1 MRLRKK
7 MVLVLLLLFI
17 VITSGCKKK
26 TFEQACAGG
35 SVREVKSFV
44 EKGES
49 LTPINTQGQTPLMI
63 ASAKNSRPEV
73 IEYLVK
79 AGANVHS
86 TDQNGRTA
94 LMYAAL
100 SNANKDVLEVL
111 IEAGANLRATDS
123 FGLTALHL
131 AIGYNSSKEVVGY
144 LFNEYQKASLLGD
157 NQNQKSLLLA
167 SLQNQ
172 NIDIYKFIKAGLSQ
186 SVSIMDS
193 DALEYL
199 AQNPSKEATL
209 YLLSEYKVDRN
220 ILVNLIANKN
230 PNPEVLAGVIKDST
244 NYTLNLDEK
253 EFQEAVARRSGQ
265 GFVKAVLEGG
275 ASPKGLLF
283 AIARFSDSP
292 DAVNLALAKG
302 AKLTAVN
309 SENQLPLEIACCYN
323 TNSSFIKNIFN
334 KSEEAKCEFVSE
346 DLLKKAVYYHN
357 KAAVSFLLKQD
368 IDLLATKNTEISLLQ
383 SILPYV
389 KTSKMMDLILN
400 SLGKKTLSPSV
411 WFTLSENLSS
421 IEHLEAYQ
429 SLAKYLA
436 ENKIYTRELNALGET
451 VLTTMI
457 KSIMAVDLDKSED
470 DFTFADL
477 ASRGLIDSEE
487 KQQMEKLLAKYENMP
502 WQIGVL
508 TYLDYAMLAGCPG
521 GMPNNAKQTPLG
533 LLFSNSFEPV
543 EEAINLF
550 GRHKIDFNAY
560 SEGLT
565 LLSLFYMNYLGENS
579 YYETSFNFELDDENI
594 EIETP
599 FDRIATL
606 LSKYGAI
613 LSKLN
618 EDGSNIIHTAAKSK
632 AGYDMYELGAKFPH
646 FISGKDNF
654 GRTPLFYGALA
665 DDFDAVE
672 ALVQQGANINEVDEM
687 GHTPLTLVAK
697 ETGSFYMLDH
707 LLQLGA
713 NSHHLVFIKGNGYN
727 YKDFLEEYFT
737 NRFNNEEDYRD
748 D

>member
-1 MRLRKK
+1 MRLRKI
-7 MVLVLLLLFI
+7 MVLVLLLFI
-17 VITSGCKKK
+17 VFTCGCKKR
-26 TFEQACAGG
+26 TFEQACASG

-49 LTPINTQGQTPLMI
+49 LAPLNTQGQTPLMV
-63 ASAKNSRPEV
+63 ASAKNSRSEV
-73 IEYLVK
+73 IEFLIK

-86 TDQNGRTA
+86 TDQNGRTP

-100 SNANKDVLEVL
+100 SNANKTVLEVL

-131 AIGYNSSKEVVGY
+131 AIGYNSSKEVVEY
-144 LFNEYQKASLLGD
+144 LFNEYQKVSSLGD
-157 NQNQKSLLLA
+157 NENQKSLLLA

-172 NIDIYKFIKAGLSQ
+172 NIDIYKFIKASLS
-186 SVSIMDS
+186 SSISILDS
-193 DALEYL
+193 NTLEYL
-199 AQNPSKEATL
+199 ALNPSKEAIL

-220 ILVNLIANKN
+220 LLVNLIVKN
-230 PNPEVLAGVIKDST
+230 NTNPEVLASVIKNSA
-244 NYTLNLDEK
+244 NYTLKLDEK
-253 EFQEAVARRSGQ
+253 EFLEAVAKRSGQ

-275 ASPKGLLF
+275 ASPEGLLF

-292 DAVNLALAKG
+292 DALNLALAKG
-302 AKLTAVN
+302 AKLTAID
-309 SENQLPLEIACCYN
+309 SENMLPLEIACCYN
-323 TNSSFIKNIFN
+323 TNSSFIRNIFN
-334 KSEEAKCEFVSE
+334 KSQEAKCEFVSE
-346 DLLKKAVYYHN
+346 DLLRKAVYYHN

-368 IDLLATKNTEISLLQ
+368 IDLLANKNTDISLFQ

-389 KTSKMMDLILN
+389 KTGKMMDIILN
-400 SLGKKTLSPSV
+400 SLGKKTLPSSV

-429 SLAKYLA
+429 SLAIFLA
-436 ENKIYTRELNALGET
+436 ENKIYTQELNASGES
-451 VLTTMI
+451 VLTAMI
-457 KSIMAVDLDKSED
+457 KSIMAVYLDENKD

-477 ASRGLIDSEE
+477 ATRGLIDSEE

-502 WQIGVL
+502 WQQGVL

-565 LLSLFYMNYLGENS
+565 PLSLFYMNYLGENS
-579 YYETSFNFELDDENI
+579 YYETSFNMELDDENL

-599 FDRIATL
+599 FDKIATL
-606 LSKYGAI
+606 LSNYGAI

-618 EDGSNIIHTAAKSK
+618 ADGSNIIHTAAKSK
-632 AGYDMYELGAKFPH
+632 AGYEMYELVAKFPH
-646 FISGKDNF
+646 FISGKDTF
-654 GRTPLFYGALA
+654 GRTPLFYAALA

-672 ALVQQGANINEVDEM
+672 VLVERGANINEVDET

-697 ETGSFYMLDH
+697 ETGNYYMLDH
-707 LLQLGA
+707 LIQLGA
-713 NSHHLVFIKGNGYN
+713 NSYHLVFIKGNGYN
-727 YKDFLEEYFT
+727 YKDFLEEYFN
-737 NRFNNEEDYRD
+737 NRFYNEEYYWSD
-748 D
+748 

>member
-7 MVLVLLLLFI
+7 MVLVLLLFI
-17 VITSGCKKK
+17 IFASGCKKK

-35 SVREVKSFV
+35 SVREVKSFI

-49 LTPINTQGQTPLMI
+49 LAQINTQGQTPLMI
-63 ASAKNSRPEV
+63 AASKNSRSEV
-73 IEYLVK
+73 IEVLIK
-79 AGANVHS
+79 AGANIHS
-86 TDQNGRTA
+86 TDQNGRTP

-100 SNANKDVLEVL
+100 SNTNKAVMEAL

-123 FGLTALHL
+123 FGFTALHL

-144 LFNEYQKASLLGD
+144 LFNEYQKASSLGD
-157 NQNQKSLLLA
+157 NENQKSLLLA

-172 NIDIYKFIKAGLSQ
+172 NIDIYKFIKASVSQ
-186 SVSIMDS
+186 SISIIDS
-193 DALEYL
+193 DTLEYL
-199 AQNPSKEATL
+199 ALNPSKEATL

-220 ILVNLIANKN
+220 ILINLIANKN
-230 PNPEVLAGVIKDST
+230 PNPEVLASVIKDSA
-244 NYTLNLDEK
+244 NYTLNLNEK
-253 EFQEAVARRSGQ
+253 EFLEAVAKRSGQ

-275 ASPKGLLF
+275 VYPEGLLF

-292 DAVNLALAKG
+292 DALNLALAKG
-302 AKLTAVN
+302 AKLNAVN
-309 SENQLPLEIACCYN
+309 SENKLPLEIACCYN
-323 TNSSFIKNIFN
+323 TNPSFVKNIFN
-334 KSEEAKCEFVSE
+334 KSQEAKCEFVSE

-368 IDLLATKNTEISLLQ
+368 IDLLATKNTDMSLLQ
-383 SILPYV
+383 RVLPYV

-400 SLGKKTLSPSV
+400 SLGKKTPLPAV

-451 VLTTMI
+451 VLTAMI
-457 KSIMAVDLDKSED
+457 KSIMAVDLDKTED
-470 DFTFADL
+470 DFTFAELTD
-477 ASRGLIDSEE
+477 RGLLDNEE
-487 KQQMEKLLAKYENMP
+487 KKQIQQLLTKYEKTP

-508 TYLDYAMLAGCPG
+508 NYLDYAMLAGCPG

-550 GRHKIDFNAY
+550 GRYKIDFNAY

-565 LLSLFYMNYLGENS
+565 LLSLFYMNYLGGNS
-579 YYETSFNFELDDENI
+579 YYKTSFNLELEDEDTKT
-594 EIETP
+594 ETP
-599 FDRIATL
+599 FDSIATL

-646 FISGKDNF
+646 FISGKDTF
-654 GRTPLFYGALA
+654 GRTPLFYAA
-665 DDFDAVE
+665 MTDDFEAVE
-672 ALVQQGANINEVDEM
+672 ALVEQGANINEVDET
-687 GHTPLTLVAK
+687 GHSPLTFVAK
-697 ETGSFYMLDH
+697 ETGSFTMLDH

-713 NSHHLVFIKGNGYN
+713 NSYHLVFIKGNGYN
-727 YKDFLEEYFT
+727 YKDFLDEYYA
-737 NRFNNEEDYRD
+737 NRFYNEEDYWSY
-748 D
+748 